1 MGGGDGRVNIGPQG
15 PGICRQMISPGQ
27 YNPEEMQV
35 SSDEYL
41 SIYFRHRVAE
51 LVEAL
56 MN

>member
-15 PGICRQMISPGQ
+15 PGICRQMRSPGQ
-27 YNPEEMQV
+27 YNSEEMQV
-35 SSDEYL
+35 SNSEYL
-41 SIYFRHRVAE
+41 SIYFGHRVAQ